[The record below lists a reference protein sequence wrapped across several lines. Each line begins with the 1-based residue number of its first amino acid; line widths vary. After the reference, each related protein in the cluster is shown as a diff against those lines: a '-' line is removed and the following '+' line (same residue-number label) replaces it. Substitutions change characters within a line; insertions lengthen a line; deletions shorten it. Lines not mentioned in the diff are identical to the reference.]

1 MKSVFVRFLSAGAAG
16 LAVLLAGGAH
26 AAGDA
31 VASAA
36 ALQLPGLLATAEVD
50 PDRSQIRQLSQAAA
64 QRPDATVVVLSHLS
78 EQKAAALRQPANPM
92 QPVQIGVGR
101 AVAQTAAAADAA
113 ALLAWS
119 AAPDGTAR
127 AAIGVR
133 SPGAR
138 GLRLALQVEQLPPGT
153 VLRTYAAGNPE
164 TFEVSGNDV
173 LQAIQQNV
181 DAGIDDAEARTYWMP
196 PVEGEEG
203 VLEIELAAGAD
214 PQALKV
220 ALPQVS
226 HLVML
231 ATDEAA
237 WAKRIGD
244 GAYCNVDLM
253 CTARKSDGNSRAV
266 AHMQYVSG
274 GGTYICTGTL
284 MNNTRNDWTPYF
296 LSANHCISTQSEAS
310 SLVTYWDFRASSCDS
325 GQVYS
330 GYRMVSGGAQL
341 LYASSRTDTSFMRL
355 RGALPD
361 GRWFAGWDA
370 RAASASGNV
379 YGIHHPKGD
388 LQMVSE
394 GRLTQF
400 LNCGEGD
407 ADGTFYCS
415 GATSSTGGYL
425 NALWTSGT
433 TEGGSSGSALFNP
446 SGQVVGQLYGGSSSC
461 GNPGGSNIYG
471 RLDLAFNAA
480 LKQWLSPDGGAAPA
494 PVKRSA
500 VYRFYNATTQAHFY
514 TNSELERDRIISTN
528 PKFKYEGAAFYA
540 PSVAGAD
547 LSPVYRFY
555 NRDTGVHFYT
565 LSKTERDKIIATMPY
580 YKYEGP
586 TWYAQAAEGGGA
598 TAMYR
603 FYSSARRAHFYTT
616 SKTERDKIIN
626 TMPYYRYEG
635 VAYYAWTTP

>member
-1 MKSVFVRFLSAGAAG
+1 MKPGLPRFLAGALIG
-16 LAVLLAGGAH
+16 LAGLLAGGVH
-26 AAGDA
+26 AADSP
-31 VASAA
+31 V
-36 ALQLPGLLATAEVD
+36 LQLDGLFSPAAVD
-50 PDRSQIRQLSQAAA
+50 PDLAQTRQLRQAPA
-64 QRPDATVVVLSHLS
+64 QRPEATVVVLTPLS
-78 EQKAAALRQPANPM
+78 AQKAAALNQPANPM

-101 AVAQTAAAADAA
+101 AVAQVAHAADMAT
-113 ALLAWS
+113 LLTWVT
-119 AAPDGTAR
+119 APDGTSR
-127 AAIGVR
+127 AALGVR

-138 GLRLALQVEQLPPGT
+138 GLRLALQIEQLPPGT
-153 VLRTYAAGNPE
+153 VLRTYGAGNPE
-164 TFEVSGNDV
+164 TFEVSGNEV

-181 DAGIDDAEARTYWMP
+181 DAGIADAEARTYWMP

-203 VLEIELAAGAD
+203 VLEIELAAGVD
-214 PQALKV
+214 PQTLKV
-220 ALPQVS
+220 ALPQLS

-231 ATDEAA
+231 ATDERV

-253 CTARKSDGNSRAV
+253 CTAHRSDNNSLAV
-266 AHMQYVSG
+266 AHMQYVSS

-284 MNNTRNDWTPYF
+284 MNNTRQDFTPYF

-310 SLVTYWDFRASSCDS
+310 SLVTYWDFRASSCNS
-325 GQVYS
+325 GQLYAGSRTVT
-330 GYRMVSGGAQL
+330 GGAQL

-355 RGALPD
+355 RGALPS
-361 GRWFAGWDA
+361 GRLFAGWDA
-370 RAASASGNV
+370 RTASASGSV

-394 GRLTQF
+394 GQLKQF
-400 LNCGEGD
+400 LNCTSGSG
-407 ADGTFYCS
+407 DGTFTCM
-415 GATSSTGGYL
+415 GATSATGGYL
-425 NALWTSGT
+425 NALWSSGT

-446 SGQVVGQLYGGSSSC
+446 SGQIVGQLYGGSSSC
-461 GNPGGSNIYG
+461 SNPAGSNIYG

-480 LKQWLSPDGGAAPA
+480 LKQWLAPDGGTAPA

-514 TNSELERDRIISTN
+514 TNSAVERDSIIN
-528 PKFKYEGAAFYA
+528 NNKQFKYEGTAFYA
-540 PSVAGAD
+540 PAVAGAN

-565 LSKTERDKIIATMPY
+565 LSKTERDKIINTMSY

-586 TWYAQAAEGGGA
+586 TWYAQATEGSGA

-603 FYSSARRAHFYTT
+603 FYSRERRAHFYTT
-616 SKTERDKIIN
+616 SRSERDKIIN
-626 TMPYYRYEG
+626 TMPYYKYEG
-635 VAYYAWTTP
+635 IAYYAWTTP